1 MELMDY
7 YSDEMPYGIQKA
19 RDGDPAEYIMN
30 KLDDMDMLESA
41 QDKLRNQFTVRTFD
55 ESLDDALPYVNALV
69 KEMKSLKEAD
79 DFARETVDELAE
91 LIDKM
96 DKVKLQKGV
105 DVKTDPENPMNMSSF
120 NNMPKENQIATVLEY
135 LGNSIEFSKGQD
147 QLSVLLTRMSDLMM
161 ERIKD
166 RPIMVKAV
174 GAIKALMPK
183 LSTTASETNNVD
195 EDWEQTFESK
205 FNNYDFDKL
214 FG

>member
-1 MELMDY
+1 
-7 YSDEMPYGIQKA
+7 
-19 RDGDPAEYIMN
+19 
-30 KLDDMDMLESA
+30 
-41 QDKLRNQFTVRTFD
+41 
-55 ESLDDALPYVNALV
+55 
-69 KEMKSLKEAD
+69 MKSLKEAD